1 MLDGRHAR
9 VSLFGLLVILM
20 LSGCSSTPRTPSNR
34 LAAVIIKDHPITQV
48 NSVAQTVFKE
58 HGFQVARQEPGEIV
72 FEKEGSNM
80 DTLVYGDWSEKK
92 VWVRVKAFLRVM
104 RPTEEVLLD
113 CDAYMV
119 IDLGDPRFEEPHK
132 LTKVHRK
139 HYQEL
144 LDEVS
149 RRLN

>member
-1 MLDGRHAR
+1 MLADGRAGNCF
-9 VSLFGLLVILM
+9 VVLLTVILV
-20 LSGCSSTPRTPSNR
+20 SGCSSTPSTPSTR
-34 LAAVIIKDHPITQV
+34 LASVIIKDHPITQIDAV
-48 NSVAQTVFKE
+48 TQSVFRE

-80 DTLVYGDWSEKK
+80 DTMVYGDWSEKK
-92 VWVRVKAFLRVM
+92 VWVRVKAFLRLM
-104 RPTEEVLLD
+104 RPTNDVLLD

-119 IDLGDPRFEEPHK
+119 IDLGSPHFEEPHK

-139 HYQEL
+139 RYQEL